1 MEWIAQA
8 RGKIVGLDTAPIIY
22 YIERHPLYI
31 EMLRPFF
38 QAVNKGECALVTS
51 VMSLLEV
58 LIIPIRLDNADLARQ
73 YRDILFKTRGLTTMS
88 IFPNIV
94 EEAARLRASYNIR
107 TPDAI
112 QMATATFARVDF
124 FLTNDKRLPSLP
136 NLQVLVLDDLK
147 KDS

>member
-22 YIERHPLYI
+22 YIERHSLYI

-58 LIIPIRLDNADLARQ
+58 LVIPIRLDNADLARQ

-88 IFPNIV
+88 IFPNIA

-112 QMATATFARVDF
+112 QMATATFARADF
-124 FLTNDKRLPSLP
+124 FLTNDVRLPSLP
-136 NLQVLVLDDLK
+136 SLQTLVLDDLK

>member
-1 MEWIAQA
+1 MEWVEQL

-31 EMLRPFF
+31 DMLRSFF
-38 QAVNKGECALVTS
+38 QAVNNTEFAAVTS

-58 LIIPIRLDNADLARQ
+58 LIIPFRLDNIDLARQ
-73 YRDILFKTRGLTTMS
+73 YRDILYKTRGLTTIS
-88 IFPNIV
+88 ILPHLA
-94 EEAARLRASYNIR
+94 EEAARLRASHNIR

-112 QMATATFARVDF
+112 QMAAASFARASF
-124 FLTNDKRLPSLP
+124 FLTNDKKLPSLP
-136 NLQVLVLDDLK
+136 GMQILVLDDLK